1 MIKVSLDQWKRNKKL
16 KLIKK
21 AFGGKNGTNKTNKQK
36 SSSNVKRKTR

>member
-21 AFGGKNGTNKTNKQK
+21 AFGGKNGNNKQK

>member
-21 AFGGKNGTNKTNKQK
+21 AFGGKNGNNKQK
-36 SSSNVKRKTR
+36 SSSNGKRKTR

>member
-1 MIKVSLDQWKRNKKL
+1 MRKVGLDRWKRNKKI

-21 AFGGKNGTNKTNKQK
+21 AFGGKNGNNKQK